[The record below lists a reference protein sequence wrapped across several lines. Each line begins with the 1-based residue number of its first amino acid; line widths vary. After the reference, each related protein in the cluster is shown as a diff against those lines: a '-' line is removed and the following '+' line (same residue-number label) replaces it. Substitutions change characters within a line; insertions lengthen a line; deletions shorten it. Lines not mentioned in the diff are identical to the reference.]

1 MNRRQKLVQ
10 QEFLNN
16 EKAVIDRLRYIY
28 DQSLFEVNSKIRG
41 LEFQIGDLT
50 EEYDWL
56 EDDDPQKEIIRSRI
70 QSKIYQKQY
79 QEALQ
84 GQLDDILKKMQTK
97 QFLTVS
103 DYLDECY
110 TDGFVGT
117 VFDQHGQGVP
127 LTLPIDQEAMV
138 RAVQLD
144 SKISQGLYTRL
155 GEDVGVLKK
164 RITSEVTRSIAT
176 GASYAQ
182 VAKRLSNQT
191 KIGFNRA
198 VRIARTE
205 GHRIQCTAAMDA
217 MVAAKDRGADVL
229 KQWDATLDDVTRES
243 HRQVDG
249 EIRELDKPF
258 SNKLMYAGDPAGGAA
273 EVINCRCAVLQ
284 RARWALDED
293 ELQTLKDR
301 AAYFGLDKSEEFD
314 DFKKKYLK
322 AVEEPPVVV
331 QKPTFVPAKTVK
343 EAEEYAK
350 KFAESISY
358 KGITLE
364 NCNAINEQ
372 LDHLMYKY
380 PCKKYA
386 KISQRRMKATASA
399 NYESLTINGQKI
411 GVSEKNENFTLVQ
424 GMDRITLK
432 MLREKYPNRVPPDVQ
447 KQIDKLERN
456 LKFVRWNV
464 SHDHGLKATIAH
476 EFGHTLSDQYFGMI
490 NDTMA
495 NSNAHSL
502 ECRAARQLISE
513 ARQRAWDTGDIF
525 TISKYGA
532 TDDDEFF
539 AEAFA
544 MREVGEALPDYISN
558 MLSEVLKNGIM

>member
-10 QEFLNN
+10 QQYLNN
-16 EKAVIDRLRYIY
+16 EEAVIKRLKQVYN
-28 DQSLFEVNSKIRG
+28 QSLKDVNDKVKN
-41 LEFQIGDLT
+41 LEFQIGSLT

-56 EDDDPQKEIIRSRI
+56 DDDDPQKEIMRSRI

-84 GQLDDILKKMQTK
+84 GQLDEIMQKMQTK

-127 LTLPIDQEAMV
+127 LIMPIDQEAMV
-138 RAVQLD
+138 RAIQLD

-182 VAKRLSNQT
+182 AAKRLSNQT
-191 KIGFNRA
+191 NIGFNRA

-205 GHRIQCTAAMDA
+205 GHRIQTTAAMDA
-217 MVAAKDRGADVL
+217 MYAAKEKGADVI

-249 EIRELDKPF
+249 QIRELDEDFGNGLEFP
-258 SNKLMYAGDPAGGAA
+258 GDPAGGAA
-273 EVINCRCAVLQ
+273 EVINCRCALLQ

-301 AAYFGLDKSEEFD
+301 AAYFGLDKSEEFE

-322 AVEEPPVVV
+322 AVEEPSVVD
-331 QKPTFVPAKTVK
+331 QKHKSASKNTNK
-343 EAEEYAK
+343 
-350 KFAESISY
+350 SQS
-358 KGITLE
+358 TLE
-364 NCNAINEQ
+364 NSAKRAIIKVKNSDLANGLPITGVANSIVDKTDNAGNIE
-372 LDHLMYKY
+372 
-380 PCKKYA
+380 
-386 KISQRRMKATASA
+386 QRR
-399 NYESLTINGQKI
+399 I
-411 GVSEKNENFTLVQ
+411 
-424 GMDRITLK
+424 
-432 MLREKYPNRVPPDVQ
+432 
-447 KQIDKLERN
+447 
-456 LKFVRWNV
+456 
-464 SHDHGLKATIAH
+464 
-476 EFGHTLSDQYFGMI
+476 
-490 NDTMA
+490 
-495 NSNAHSL
+495 
-502 ECRAARQLISE
+502 
-513 ARQRAWDTGDIF
+513 
-525 TISKYGA
+525 YGA
-532 TDDDEFF
+532 DGRAQMDFDTSNHNQPKQHPTGAHKHIFDYSKKRPRSKPVPLTDKELADNQDIIQKGVNYHDE
-539 AEAFA
+539 
-544 MREVGEALPDYISN
+544 G
-558 MLSEVLKNGIM
+558 

>member
-1 MNRRQKLVQ
+1 M
-10 QEFLNN
+10 
-16 EKAVIDRLRYIY
+16 
-28 DQSLFEVNSKIRG
+28 
-41 LEFQIGDLT
+41 EFQIGDLT
-50 EEYDWL
+50 EQYDWL
-56 EDDDPQKEIIRSRI
+56 DDDDPQKEIMRSRI

-84 GQLDDILKKMQTK
+84 GQLDEVLKKMQTK

-127 LTLPIDQEAMV
+127 LIMPIDQEAMV

-217 MVAAKDRGADVL
+217 MVAAKDKGADVL

-258 SNKLMYAGDPAGGAA
+258 SNKLMFAGDPAGGAA
-273 EVINCRCAVLQ
+273 EVINCRCALLQ

-301 AAYFGLDKSEEFD
+301 ATYFGLDKSEEFD

-322 AVEEPPVVV
+322 AVEEPVVVV
-331 QKPTFVPAKTVK
+331 QKPVFVPAKTRD
-343 EAEEYAK
+343 EAYKLMTDVGFYEVGKGVQYIDDETIIEQANQLAALNQKFGAIGSSHTGYISAENTK
-350 KFAESISY
+350 KFAAATRGSFRSPEDQSIFFSLDSYGRGHAHIIAQTKREVASNWIMPAAETNYGVYTITHEYGHLLETKLIHAMVDFDDFDKRWRAAGTDLRASKKIRDAESTKHAKTIWGEIVAIA
-358 KGITLE
+358 KE
-364 NCNAINEQ
+364 NN
-372 LDHLMYKY
+372 
-380 PCKKYA
+380 P
-386 KISQRRMKATASA
+386 
-399 NYESLTINGQKI
+399 
-411 GVSEKNENFTLVQ
+411 
-424 GMDRITLK
+424 
-432 MLREKYPNRVPPDVQ
+432 
-447 KQIDKLERN
+447 
-456 LKFVRWNV
+456 KF
-464 SHDHGLKATIAH
+464 SLKANLSEYGRTTYH
-476 EFGHTLSDQYFGMI
+476 E
-490 NDTMA
+490 A
-495 NSNAHSL
+495 
-502 ECRAARQLISE
+502 
-513 ARQRAWDTGDIF
+513 
-525 TISKYGA
+525 
-532 TDDDEFF
+532 F

-544 MREVGEALPDYISN
+544 NSQLGQPNELGRAMNIWLRRRGL
-558 MLSEVLKNGIM
+558 VLE

>member
-10 QEFLNN
+10 QQYLNN

-56 EDDDPQKEIIRSRI
+56 DDDDPQKEVIRSRI

-84 GQLDDILKKMQTK
+84 GQLDEIMQKMQTK

-127 LTLPIDQEAMV
+127 LIMPIDQEAMV
-138 RAVQLD
+138 RALQLD
-144 SKISQGLYTRL
+144 SKISQGLYTKL

-205 GHRIQCTAAMDA
+205 GHRIQTTAAMDA
-217 MVAAKDRGADVL
+217 MYAAKDKGADVL

-301 AAYFGLDKSEEFD
+301 AAYFGLDKSNEFD

-322 AVEEPPVVV
+322 AVEEPTVDSRFGIRQIQGKHSIEDDLPLCNPNYHTGGRLYHSNCGYCSVAYDMRRRGFDVEAMPKDGLLAYEWIRLWKGFKPHGVKAKRKNTALAEMTEEIQSWGEGARGAVLVVWDGRSWGHFFNV
-331 QKPTFVPAKTVK
+331 EVVNGKAVFTDGQNGKSG
-343 EAEEYAK
+343 EYV
-350 KFAESISY
+350 
-358 KGITLE
+358 
-364 NCNAINEQ
+364 
-372 LDHLMYKY
+372 
-380 PCKKYA
+380 
-386 KISQRRMKATASA
+386 A
-399 NYESLTINGQKI
+399 NY
-411 GVSEKNENFTLVQ
+411 F
-424 GMDRITLK
+424 
-432 MLREKYPNRVPPDVQ
+432 NRVKPSAILYGR
-447 KQIDKLERN
+447 IDNLE
-456 LKFVRWNV
+456 
-464 SHDHGLKATIAH
+464 
-476 EFGHTLSDQYFGMI
+476 LSDKI
-490 NDTMA
+490 T
-495 NSNAHSL
+495 
-502 ECRAARQLISE
+502 E
-513 ARQRAWDTGDIF
+513 AVKVR
-525 TISKYGA
+525 
-532 TDDDEFF
+532 
-539 AEAFA
+539 
-544 MREVGEALPDYISN
+544 GE
-558 MLSEVLKNGIM
+558 